1 MLLLLLLN
9 RTDVSSNSGDVY
21 KTGHTERWE
30 DVRAVRMHV
39 PWAERSESLLC

>member
-21 KTGHTERWE
+21 MTGHTERWK

-39 PWAERSESLLC
+39 PWAERSESWLH